1 MTVILYKEEQCET
14 GGSGDVRGQNKKNLQ
29 VFRSVDILISGDIQV
44 NDCLLIIA
52 NTITDSF
59 GDNSSVKFRNY
70 ASQIDCIGFRF
81 WAHQN

>member
-14 GGSGDVRGQNKKNLQ
+14 GGSGNVRGQNEK
-29 VFRSVDILISGDIQV
+29 VFRSVDILISGDIPV
-44 NDCLLIIA
+44 NDCLLIIV

-70 ASQIDCIGFRF
+70 ASNLHCK
-81 WAHQN
+81 

>member
-1 MTVILYKEEQCET
+1 MTIILYKEEQCET
-14 GGSGDVRGQNKKNLQ
+14 GSSGDVRGQNK

-70 ASQIDCIGFRF
+70 ASNLHCK
-81 WAHQN
+81 

>member
-1 MTVILYKEEQCET
+1 MRPEVLEM
-14 GGSGDVRGQNKKNLQ
+14 SGDKIKK

-59 GDNSSVKFRNY
+59 GDNSSVKFRN
-70 ASQIDCIGFRF
+70 
-81 WAHQN
+81 

>member
-14 GGSGDVRGQNKKNLQ
+14 GGSGDVRGQNKH
-29 VFRSVDILISGDIQV
+29 FRSVDILISGDIQV
-44 NDCLLIIA
+44 NDCLVIIA

-70 ASQIDCIGFRF
+70 ASNLHCK
-81 WAHQN
+81 

>member
-14 GGSGDVRGQNKKNLQ
+14 GSSGDVRGQNKKK

-59 GDNSSVKFRNY
+59 GDNSSVKFRN
-70 ASQIDCIGFRF
+70 
-81 WAHQN
+81 